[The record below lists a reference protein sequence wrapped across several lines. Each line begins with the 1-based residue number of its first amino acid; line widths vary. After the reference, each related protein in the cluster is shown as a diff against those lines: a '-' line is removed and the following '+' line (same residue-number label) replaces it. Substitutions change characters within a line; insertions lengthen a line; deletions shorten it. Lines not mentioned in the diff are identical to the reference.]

1 MRKLVLY
8 ASQIGIWNTHTYT
21 QIYTVICT
29 EIYTQIYAQI
39 SVLNVAFAAAAH
51 HCSSVAVAVI
61 SHVAKIYG
69 FHLLVACGSQ
79 CQQQQQ
85 QPATTTRTTVTTT
98 KLNSALAAASAAPA
112 MIDH

>member
-39 SVLNVAFAAAAH
+39 SVLNVAFAAAH

-79 CQQQQQ
+79 CQQQQ
-85 QPATTTRTTVTTT
+85 PATTKTTTTVTTT

>member
-1 MRKLVLY
+1 M
-8 ASQIGIWNTHTYT
+8 
-21 QIYTVICT
+21 
-29 EIYTQIYAQI
+29 
-39 SVLNVAFAAAAH
+39 AFAAVAAAH
-51 HCSSVAVAVI
+51 HCCSVAVAVI

-85 QPATTTRTTVTTT
+85 PATTTTATT
-98 KLNSALAAASAAPA
+98 KLNSALAAAASAAAPA